1 MEPPVQPPSPAAS
14 KTLHSILFDLAGSE
28 AALGKLITQHLSEA
42 HFTAS
47 QMVFEQQAVGD
58 ALYIVQAGR
67 VQVSRALDTGQR
79 QVLGE
84 IGPGAR
90 EKSYPHAQTK
100 AVSSGFQVT
109 RKKQT
114 DGGTKKA

>member
-1 MEPPVQPPSPAAS
+1 MGNPFIVITVLSGQMGTFSDS
-14 KTLHSILFDLAGSE
+14 HSLAGSE
-28 AALGKLITQHLSEA
+28 AALGELITQHLSEA

-58 ALYIVQAGR
+58 ALYIVQEGR
-67 VQVSRALDTGQR
+67 VQVIHVLDTGQR

-109 RKKQT
+109 RKK
-114 DGGTKKA
+114 